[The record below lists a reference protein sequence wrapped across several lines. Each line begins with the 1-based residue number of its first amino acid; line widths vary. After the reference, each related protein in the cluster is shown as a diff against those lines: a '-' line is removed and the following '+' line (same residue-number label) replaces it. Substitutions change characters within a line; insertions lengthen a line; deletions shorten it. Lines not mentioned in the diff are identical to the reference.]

1 MQMVDLMEIANLF
14 DVRIEEKGGI
24 KFDTQFSG
32 PGIWVDD
39 DAIQ

>member
-1 MQMVDLMEIANLF
+1 MQMVDLTEIANLL

-24 KFDTQFSG
+24 TFDTQFSG